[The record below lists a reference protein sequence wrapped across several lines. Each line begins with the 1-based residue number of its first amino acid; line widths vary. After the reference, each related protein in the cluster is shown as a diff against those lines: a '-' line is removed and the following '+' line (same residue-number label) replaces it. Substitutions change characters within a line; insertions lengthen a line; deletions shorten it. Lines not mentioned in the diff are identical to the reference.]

1 MSTDFEWQVD
11 DDQSDGPWQPRGLAS
26 QQAPRPPRP
35 PRFQRLRRLPRR
47 VWLAVALVIVA
58 AAGIPA
64 AWLAL
69 RLHQIS
75 EEQRAAVLNVA
86 RLEDR
91 FVAEGDLDALA
102 ALQDPRFPGW
112 QEWQRSSHAALTAV
126 VTGTREYR
134 LTWGR
139 TVLNQYDLA
148 APPSYGAVRLDGE
161 RAELAV
167 TRRYRASGRQDAQ
180 APEFD
185 LSVTQY
191 YRFENGGWLR
201 TAPPETI
208 YARMR
213 RAPGAQLRLLYP
225 DVDHALVEPYASYL
239 QGIARRA
246 CQDLGC
252 PRGQPA
258 LVLSAI
264 PGELLQGQ
272 AGQSGDAEAL
282 YLPAPA
288 LLGVPGNAAGADAL
302 ARLYAIRLVEAVAAQ
317 AIADRGETVDPWLA
331 WELARLGL
339 EAPLDADRLRDTA
352 RQALSGGRMR
362 VLFSPEKRTEGVW
375 LMLDFLAGPGGRSPL
390 RTLLADENAAA
401 LSDQLLQLLRER
413 NREWWDYLGE
423 VAALDARRPPGA
435 GA

>member
-11 DDQSDGPWQPRGLAS
+11 DDESDGPWQPRGLQS
-26 QQAPRPPRP
+26 HRAPRPPRA

-47 VWLAVALVIVA
+47 VWLAVAMAVVA
-58 AAGIPA
+58 AIGIPT
-64 AWLAL
+64 AWLTL
-69 RLHQIS
+69 RLHQIND
-75 EEQRAAVLNVA
+75 EQRAAVLNVA

-112 QEWQRSSHAALTAV
+112 QEWQRSSHTSLTSA
-126 VTGTREYR
+126 VTGTLEYR

-139 TVLNQYDLA
+139 TLLNQYDLA
-148 APPSYGAVRLDGE
+148 APPSYGTVRLDGE
-161 RAELAV
+161 RAELVV
-167 TRRYRASGRQDAQ
+167 TRRYRASGRQDPQ

-201 TAPPETI
+201 TAPPDTV

-213 RAPGAQLRLLYP
+213 RAPVTQLRLLYP
-225 DVDHALVEPYASYL
+225 DVDHALMEPYASYL
-239 QGIARRA
+239 QDIARQA

-252 PRGQPA
+252 PHGQPT
-258 LVLSAI
+258 LILSAI
-264 PGELLQGQ
+264 PGELVHGQ
-272 AGQSGDAEAL
+272 AGRSGHADIL

-302 ARLYAIRLVEAVAAQ
+302 ARLYAIRLVEVTAAQ
-317 AIADRGETVDPWLA
+317 AIAARGEAVEPWLT
-331 WELARLGL
+331 WELARLEL
-339 EAPLDADRLRDTA
+339 EAPLDASRLRDTA
-352 RQALSGGRMR
+352 RQALSGDRMR

-375 LMLDFLAGPGGRSPL
+375 LMLDFLAGPAGRSPL
-390 RTLLADENAAA
+390 RTLLADENAGA
-401 LSDQLLQLLRER
+401 LSDQLVQLLRER
-413 NREWWDYLGE
+413 YREWWDYLGK